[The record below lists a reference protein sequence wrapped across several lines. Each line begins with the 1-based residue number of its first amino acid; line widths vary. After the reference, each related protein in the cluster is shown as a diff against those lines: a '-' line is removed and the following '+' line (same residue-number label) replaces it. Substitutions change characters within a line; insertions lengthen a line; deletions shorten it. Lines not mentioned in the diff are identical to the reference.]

1 MLIRDFT
8 TLILENVIVNMLD
21 NYKVLIFQ
29 SQEKKVK
36 ISVKFFISILLMKK
50 SICVQRQP
58 QDFLIISSPLIIIS
72 SIATFSPS
80 MMLINLSTAL
90 FPTS

>member
-8 TLILENVIVNMLD
+8 TLILENVIVNMLN

-36 ISVKFFISILLMKK
+36 I
-50 SICVQRQP
+50 
-58 QDFLIISSPLIIIS
+58 
-72 SIATFSPS
+72 FSQ
-80 MMLINLSTAL
+80 I
-90 FPTS
+90 FY

>member
-8 TLILENVIVNMLD
+8 TLILKNVIVNMLD

-36 ISVKFFISILLMKK
+36 I
-50 SICVQRQP
+50 
-58 QDFLIISSPLIIIS
+58 
-72 SIATFSPS
+72 FSQ
-80 MMLINLSTAL
+80 I
-90 FPTS
+90 FY